1 MSNLRILHA
10 TSPIAPLM
18 QNDIVFLRLDTPRR
32 AKKTSLEVIQ
42 SPYDCFGGEMTS
54 QIDELVRMRDIET
67 LYELMTE
74 DDEWMTQLDAAEGL
88 VKLGDRRG
96 YEFLLS
102 ATLSDDD
109 SILEVAQEITD
120 SPEFSRMKM
129 EVEAEQERMHR
140 VRLDSAKKRLQAGG
154 KVFRYKMV
162 YLPAGAL
169 MVDDPL
175 SKGFD
180 IPALEEHGLEGWEV
194 VHMLPSRRALLV
206 GSIDDHFTGAYFL
219 LKKEFL
225 PNESPDLDSP

>member
-1 MSNLRILHA
+1 MA
-10 TSPIAPLM
+10 
-18 QNDIVFLRLDTPRR
+18 
-32 AKKTSLEVIQ
+32 
-42 SPYDCFGGEMTS
+42 S
-54 QIDELVRMRDIET
+54 QIDELVRMRDVET

-102 ATLSDDD
+102 AMMSDDE
-109 SILEVAQEITD
+109 SILEVAQEIVD
-120 SPEFSRMKM
+120 SSAFARMRS
-129 EVEAEQERMHR
+129 EVEAERERGHH
-140 VRLDSAKKRLQAGG
+140 VRIDSAKKRLQNGG

-169 MVDDPL
+169 MGDDPL
-175 SKGFD
+175 SKGFSV
-180 IPALEEHGLEGWEV
+180 PPLEEHGLEGWEV

-219 LKKEFL
+219 LKKEVL
-225 PNESPDLDSP
+225 PSESAELDND

>member
-1 MSNLRILHA
+1 MA
-10 TSPIAPLM
+10 
-18 QNDIVFLRLDTPRR
+18 
-32 AKKTSLEVIQ
+32 
-42 SPYDCFGGEMTS
+42 S
-54 QIDELVRMRDIET
+54 QIDELVRMRDVET

-102 ATLSDDD
+102 AMMSDDE

-120 SPEFSRMKM
+120 SPEFARMRS
-129 EVEAEQERMHR
+129 EIDAERNLGHR
-140 VRLDSAKKRLQAGG
+140 ARIDSARKRLQQGG

-169 MVDDPL
+169 MGDDPL
-175 SKGFD
+175 SKGFPV
-180 IPALEEHGLEGWEV
+180 PALEEHGLEGWEV

-225 PNESPDLDSP
+225 PSESTELDNE